1 VPGVRTF
8 DLITVHG
15 EWLITVAEPP
25 RFMICRKC
33 QKIESVYHRVYSG
46 EYLCKKCFMRSI
58 ENKTAKTISRY
69 SMIGYGDRVVVG
81 VSGGKDSLSL
91 LYVLKMLFDQH
102 PNNGNEL
109 VGITIDEGIKG
120 YRDESLQI
128 VKDFCQQLGVESK
141 VLSYKS
147 LFEVDMDEA
156 MVLRP
161 SEKMSSCSMCGTLRR
176 RAIDIAAETLDAD
189 VVATA
194 HNVDDQLQTF
204 MINML
209 AGDVER
215 IGWIYPE
222 PVKYASG
229 MKKVKPFIEIYEYEI
244 AFYALQREIP
254 FQSEECPYMNESI
267 RTDLREFL
275 NKLERDHP
283 GIKHSAYNSM
293 MKISRVLR
301 SRQSTEGKKCSICRH
316 DSTGDI
322 CSVCQTINVLTSN
335 KQI

>member
-1 VPGVRTF
+1 
-8 DLITVHG
+8 
-15 EWLITVAEPP
+15 
-25 RFMICRKC
+25 MICSKC
-33 QKIESVYHRVYSG
+33 QKGESAFHRAYSG
-46 EYLCKKCFMRSI
+46 EHLCKKCFMRSI
-58 ENKTAKTISRY
+58 EDKAAKTISKY
-69 SMIGYGDRVVVG
+69 SMINYGDRVAVG

-91 LYVLKMLFDQH
+91 LYVMKMLFDQH

-109 VGITIDEGIKG
+109 IAVTIDEGIKG

-128 VKDFCQQLGVESK
+128 VKDFCEQLGVESK

-147 LFEVDMDEA
+147 LFSVNMDEA

-161 SEKMSSCSMCGTLRR
+161 SEKMSSCSMCGTFRR
-176 RAIDIAAETLDAD
+176 RAIDVAAETVEAD

-194 HNVDDQLQTF
+194 HNMDDQIQTF
-204 MINML
+204 MINTL

-222 PVKYASG
+222 PVQYASG

-267 RTDLREFL
+267 RTDLRQFF
-275 NKLERDHP
+275 NNLEKEHP
-283 GIKHSAYNSM
+283 GIKMNTYNSM
-293 MKISRVLR
+293 MKIAKTLR
-301 SRQSTEGKKCSICRH
+301 NGPSIEGRKCTVCGR
-316 DSTGDI
+316 DSTGEV
-322 CSVCQTINVLTSN
+322 CSVCKTVGVLTSN

>member
-1 VPGVRTF
+1 MLRSLV
-8 DLITVHG
+8 
-15 EWLITVAEPP
+15 
-25 RFMICRKC
+25 ICSKC
-33 QKIESVYHRVYSG
+33 QKAESAYHRAYSG
-46 EYLCKKCFMRSI
+46 EHLCKKCFTRSI
-58 ENKTAKTISRY
+58 EDKAAKTISKY
-69 SMIGYGDRVVVG
+69 SMIGYGDRVAVG

-109 VGITIDEGIKG
+109 VAITIDEGIKG

-128 VKDFCQQLGVESK
+128 VKDFCARLGVESK

-147 LFEVDMDEA
+147 LFGVDMDEA
-156 MVLRP
+156 MILRP
-161 SEKMSSCSMCGTLRR
+161 SEKLSSCSMCGTFRR
-176 RAIDIAAETLDAD
+176 RAIDIAAETVNAD
-189 VVATA
+189 VIATA
-194 HNVDDQLQTF
+194 HNMDDQLQTF
-204 MINML
+204 MINTL

-222 PVKYASG
+222 PVQYASG

-267 RTDLREFL
+267 RTDLREFF
-275 NKLERDHP
+275 NRLEKDHP
-283 GIKHSAYNSM
+283 GIKYNAYNSM
-293 MKISRVLR
+293 MKISRTLR
-301 SRQSTEGKKCSICRH
+301 SAPSAEGKKCSVCGC

-322 CSVCQTINVLTSN
+322 CSVCKTVRILASN

>member
-1 VPGVRTF
+1 M
-8 DLITVHG
+8 L
-15 EWLITVAEPP
+15 
-25 RFMICRKC
+25 CSKC
-33 QKIESVYHRVYSG
+33 EKAESVFHRSYSG

-58 ENKTAKTISRY
+58 EEKTAKTIAKF
-69 SMIGYGDRVVVG
+69 SMMQHGDRVAIG

-91 LYVLKMLFDQH
+91 LYVLKKLFDDH
-102 PNNGNEL
+102 GNNNEL
-109 VGITIDEGIKG
+109 VAVTIDEGIKG

-128 VKDFCQQLGVESK
+128 VSDFCAKLGVESK

-147 LFEVDMDEA
+147 LFGVDMDEA

-161 SEKMSSCSMCGTLRR
+161 SEKMSSCSMCGTFRR
-176 RAIDIAAETLDAD
+176 RAIDIAAESVGAD

-194 HNVDDQLQTF
+194 HNMDDQLQTF
-204 MINML
+204 MINLL

-222 PVKYASG
+222 PVQYATG
-229 MKKVKPFIEIYEYEI
+229 MKKIKPFIEIYEYEI

-267 RTDLREFL
+267 RTDLREFF
-275 NKLERDHP
+275 NKMEKDHP
-283 GIKHSAYNSM
+283 GIKYNAYNSM
-293 MKISRVLR
+293 MKVSKVLR
-301 SRQSTEGKKCSICRH
+301 SAPQSEGRKCSVCGR
-316 DSTGDI
+316 DSTGET
-322 CSVCQTINVLTSN
+322 CSVCKTVSVLTSN